1 MDRRAEP
8 DCLKEWG
15 ASPGEGRDFA
25 PTQVRRRPA
34 PTKRR
39 WRSNSVPLGSVQ
51 RRRRDPGLAIFPFA
65 SIRVRLITQFTT
77 ELGAGRCLTMIR
89 RKFVSPISDFTQ
101 EAVPTKGSHEFFII
115 KIVRS
120 EQAELVSV
128 LTFDTRSRQ
137 PSRTRTHRRGIDSL
151 VRTCSRFGFPSM
163 SSVVLA

>member
-1 MDRRAEP
+1 MDKRAKP

-15 ASPGEGRDFA
+15 ASPGASRDFA

-77 ELGAGRCLTMIR
+77 ELGAGRCLTR
-89 RKFVSPISDFTQ
+89 HKISDR
-101 EAVPTKGSHEFFII
+101 EPCKACDK
-115 KIVRS
+115 
-120 EQAELVSV
+120 A
-128 LTFDTRSRQ
+128 
-137 PSRTRTHRRGIDSL
+137 
-151 VRTCSRFGFPSM
+151 
-163 SSVVLA
+163 